1 MDVTDFVTPGNDEP
15 VPNKMVFGNALHRSA
30 VVAVVVV
37 VVVVVCSSDSPSDGH
52 SSPLLSVSS
61 SSTFNSFALIR
72 PVNEKRYCVPDVVG
86 SI

>member
-15 VPNKMVFGNALHRSA
+15 VPKKTIFGNASA
-30 VVAVVVV
+30 RAAAAD
-37 VVVVVCSSDSPSDGH
+37 VVVCSVDSSSDGL

-61 SSTFNSFALIR
+61 SSSATFKSFALIR

>member
-1 MDVTDFVTPGNDEP
+1 MRTKMDVTDFVTPGNDEP
-15 VPNKMVFGNALHRSA
+15 VPNKMVFGNALARSA
-30 VVAVVVV
+30 DI
-37 VVVVVCSSDSPSDGH
+37 VVVVVCSSD

-61 SSTFNSFALIR
+61 SSTFKSLALIR

>member
-1 MDVTDFVTPGNDEP
+1 MRTKMDVTDFVTPGNDEP
-15 VPNKMVFGNALHRSA
+15 VPNKMVFGNALARSA
-30 VVAVVVV
+30 VI

-61 SSTFNSFALIR
+61 SSTFNSLALIR